1 MSKFESVDLDAPQ
14 RLRAKRLNQ
23 ISSMVVATTSI
34 ALFAYLFNGNW
45 EISSVLSCIVLM
57 MFACRW
63 LSLRGKIDVASV
75 LLLSSLTAG
84 ASTLMWISEGLQD
97 TVFLTYPVILIM
109 AGLLVSRRF
118 FFLLLA
124 VMLTYTIFLSLA
136 TEVFGWRV
144 NVVVGNGFDLMRD
157 ALLILGACGF
167 AVWVI
172 VNDLSD
178 SLLTLRAQIDHYSES
193 QKHLTYLS
201 QHDSLTGLPNRAVGR
216 DRIAQAIR
224 QAERDQNHV
233 ALLFVDLDN
242 FKVIN
247 DTLGHSVGDDY
258 LRQVAS
264 RLTQSVRKSDV
275 VSRHGGDE
283 FIVGL
288 TELTDIQDASAI
300 ATAIMGNMALPL
312 MAKTQEIVISCSI
325 GIALYPD
332 DGLDYDGL
340 LRLADIAM
348 YQAKESGRNAY
359 CFYDA
364 QMNANMQQNLL
375 LVSELRLAVARRE
388 FVVHYQPVLN
398 LETGALAGAEAL
410 VRWQHP
416 TRGLVAPDFF
426 ISAAEKSGLILEL
439 GNWVLQEACQQMVQW
454 RSQGATDLVIAVNLS
469 PVQFRRGNV
478 AEVVHAALQKSGLPA
493 HCLELEITES
503 TLVQDSIQF
512 MDSLQALKKLGVRI
526 SIDDFGTGYSN
537 LSYLQRFAVDKLKV
551 DQSFVK
557 HLMRGSQDV
566 ALVRAIIQMARSLN
580 LSTTAE
586 GIEDA
591 SVHETLKAMGCEM
604 GQGYF
609 YSRPISAEEFGVWVN
624 KSKASQ

>member
-1 MSKFESVDLDAPQ
+1 MSKSESAYLDAPQ

-23 ISSMVVATTSI
+23 ISSMVVVTTCI
-34 ALFAYLFNGNW
+34 ALFTYLVNGNW
-45 EISSVLSCIVLM
+45 GIASVLTCIVLM

-63 LSLRGKIDVASV
+63 LSLRGNMDAASV

-124 VMLTYTIFLSLA
+124 VMLAYTIFLSLA

-144 NVVVGNGFDLMRD
+144 NVVMGNGFDLMRD
-157 ALLILGACGF
+157 ALLILSASGF

-178 SLLTLRAQIDHYSES
+178 SVLTLRKQIDHYSES

-201 QHDSLTGLPNRAVGR
+201 QHDPLTGLPNRAVGR

-224 QAERDQNHV
+224 QAERDQSHV

-258 LRQVAS
+258 LRQVAT
-264 RLTQSVRKSDV
+264 RLTQSVRKADV
-275 VSRHGGDE
+275 VARHGGDE

-300 ATAIMGNMALPL
+300 ATAIMGNMTLPL

-375 LVSELRLAVARRE
+375 LVSELRMAVSRRE

-416 TRGLVAPDFF
+416 TRGLVAPEFF

-439 GNWVLQEACQQMVQW
+439 GNWVLQEACQQMAQW
-454 RSQGATDLVIAVNLS
+454 RLEGASDLVVAVNLS
-469 PVQFRRGNV
+469 HLQLRRGNV
-478 AEVVHAALQKSGLPA
+478 EEVVQAALHKSGLPA
-493 HCLELEITES
+493 QCLELEITES

-624 KSKASQ
+624 KSKAAP